1 MNRYVHDIERKHLA
15 YLKKRKEELII
26 GFIDACEEI
35 NAQIKEVK
43 DGTWIKQVRGEVNA
57 DENSRQGKSV

>member
-1 MNRYVHDIERKHLA
+1 MNRYVHDIERKQIA

-43 DGTWIKQVRGEVNA
+43 DGTWIKQVRGEVKANE
-57 DENSRQGKSV
+57 EN

>member
-1 MNRYVHDIERKHLA
+1 MNRYVHDIERKHIA

-43 DGTWIKQVRGEVNA
+43 DGTWIKQVRGEANA
-57 DENSRQGKSV
+57 DDNIQS

>member
-1 MNRYVHDIERKHLA
+1 MNRYVHDIERKHIA

-57 DENSRQGKSV
+57 DGTEKNS

>member
-1 MNRYVHDIERKHLA
+1 MNRYVHDIERKHIA

-57 DENSRQGKSV
+57 DDSDRREN

>member
-1 MNRYVHDIERKHLA
+1 MNRYVHDIERKHIA

-43 DGTWIKQVRGEVNA
+43 DGTWIKQVRGE
-57 DENSRQGKSV
+57 